1 MPPIRNRYTRFRS
14 RRVARALVNPIYR
27 QLDPD
32 IPLIDQLTFVPV
44 EWEPEINDEITP
56 EIMAQRIAE
65 IQATWDDAT
74 RRMRSTGSSLVQDI
88 DIQRVSMRSFPSKT
102 PIE

>member
-14 RRVARALVNPIYR
+14 RRVPRAVVNPKYR

-32 IPLIDQLTFVPV
+32 VPLIEQLIFIPV

-65 IQATWDDAT
+65 VQATWDDAT
-74 RRMRSTGSSLVQDI
+74 RRMRCSGSSLVPELEV
-88 DIQRVSMRSFPSKT
+88 QRVSVRSFPSKN